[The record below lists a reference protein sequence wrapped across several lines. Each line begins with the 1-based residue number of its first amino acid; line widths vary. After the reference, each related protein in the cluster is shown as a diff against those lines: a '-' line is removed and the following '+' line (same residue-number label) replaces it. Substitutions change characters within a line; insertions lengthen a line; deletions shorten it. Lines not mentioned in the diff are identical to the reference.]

1 MGGTSLLSIV
11 MKQSSFS
18 DLEYDHKK
26 KVTRRERFLQEMD
39 SIVPWSLLV
48 KPIKRA
54 YPKGHTGRPP
64 VALESMLRIYFLQ
77 QWYGLSDPAA
87 EDSLYDTESMRR
99 FAGVELSAVPD
110 ESTICRFRHRL
121 EKDGLTAKL
130 FQKVE
135 GYLSDHGLIVNE
147 GTIVD
152 ATIIGAA
159 SSTKNQEKKRDPEMK
174 QTKKGKQWYFGMKA
188 HVGTDT
194 KGRVHSVVVTDAS
207 VHDSQIMDD
216 LLHGEE
222 LAVYG
227 DKAYANSGKRALA
240 EASGIEWRVNRK
252 AKRGKK
258 LNIADRSFNRK
269 SNRTRAKGEHAFR
282 IVKDLWG
289 YTKTRYRGIE
299 KNATQVFT
307 LFALANLYLCRREL
321 QALQG

>member
-1 MGGTSLLSIV
+1 M
-11 MKQSSFS
+11 MKQPSFS
-18 DLEYDHKK
+18 DLEYANKK
-26 KVTRRERFLQEMD
+26 KTTRRERFLQEMD
-39 SIVPWSLLV
+39 SIIPWGLLV
-48 KPIKRA
+48 KPIKRF

-64 VALESMLRIYFLQ
+64 IALESMLRIYFLQ

-99 FAGVELSAVPD
+99 FVGVDLESIPD
-110 ESTICRFRHRL
+110 ETTICRFRHRL
-121 EKDGLTAKL
+121 EREGLTAKL
-130 FQKVE
+130 FQQVE

-152 ATIIGAA
+152 ATIIGA
-159 SSTKNQEKKRDPEMK
+159 SGSTKNKEKQRDPEMR
-174 QTKKGKQWYFGMKA
+174 QTKKGNQWYFGMKA

-194 KGRVHSVVVTDAS
+194 HGRVHSVAVTDAA
-207 VHDSQIMDD
+207 VHDSQMMEE
-216 LLHGEE
+216 LVHGEE
-222 LAVYG
+222 QVVYG
-227 DKAYANSGKRALA
+227 DKAYADAEKKARFEESGV
-240 EASGIEWRVNRK
+240 EWRINRK
-252 AKRGKK
+252 ARRGKK

-289 YTKTRYRGIE
+289 YSKTRYKGIE
-299 KNATQVFT
+299 KNAAQVFT

>member
-1 MGGTSLLSIV
+1 MSIV

-18 DLEYDHKK
+18 DLDYDHKK

-48 KPIKRA
+48 KPIKRV

-77 QWYGLSDPAA
+77 QWYGLSDPGA

-174 QTKKGKQWYFGMKA
+174 QTKKGNQWYFGMKA
-188 HVGTDT
+188 HVGADT
-194 KGRVHSVVVTDAS
+194 NGRVHSVVVTDAS

-227 DKAYANSGKRALA
+227 DKAYANSEKRALA
-240 EASGIEWRVNRK
+240 EASGVEWRVNRK

-258 LNIADRSFNRK
+258 LNIADQSFNRK

-321 QALQG
+321 QALQD